1 MCRFACHTRELAE
14 GYTAPP
20 GKASESR
27 KPAPFGLSC
36 VPFPF
41 VAYLLGMNMPPSCWR
56 PLESCDA
63 DFLRDESRRTGRAAH
78 IAFPDGEDG
87 LAAVLAHARAHAI
100 PLTVQGARTGITGGA
115 VPDGGAILNL
125 SRMARIAPAPPDP
138 VTGAPRLS
146 AEPGATLAAIRAAC
160 PPGWFFAPDPTEP
173 SASIGGMFACNASGA
188 LSYLYGPV
196 RPSVAAARILLE
208 DGTLLDLER
217 GRDRLRGLRL
227 DLPGGR
233 ALDLPSLPPRP
244 AVKNAAGYFLE
255 PDMDAL
261 DLFIGAEG
269 TLGILAGATLVLRP
283 APAVRWALLAFPGDT
298 PAEAAAAVQALRRA
312 FRTDAPPARLAALEY
327 FDARALAFLRARTDD
342 PVARSAPPSRSAL
355 YAEFHAPSADAAEA
369 ALLLA
374 ADTLEAAG
382 TDPDGTLIADT
393 SPSLARFKTFRHAL
407 PESVNALISERRRA
421 HPAIVKLGSDMSV
434 PDDRLED
441 VLDLYRTALDAS
453 SLDYVVFGHI
463 GDNHLHINILPRDEA
478 DMVAGRALYDGFANR
493 VVAWGGSL
501 SAEHGIG
508 KAKTGLLRRMY
519 PPSALAAMSRIR
531 DTLSPLRLL
540 NPANL
545 GI

>member
-1 MCRFACHTRELAE
+1 MA
-14 GYTAPP
+14 
-20 GKASESR
+20 
-27 KPAPFGLSC
+27 FGLSC
-36 VPFPF
+36 VPCRF
-41 VAYLLGMNMPPSCWR
+41 VAYLLPMNTSPSCWH
-56 PLESCDA
+56 PIESGDA
-63 DFLRDESRRTGRAAH
+63 DFLRDESRRTGHAAS
-78 IAFPDGEDG
+78 IAFPSSGDE
-87 LAAVLAHARAHAI
+87 LAAVLGYARAHAI

-115 VPDGGAILNL
+115 VPDGGGIVNL
-125 SRMARIAPAPPDP
+125 SRMARVAPASPDP
-138 VTGAPRLS
+138 ATGAPRLF
-146 AEPGATLAAIRAAC
+146 AEPGATLSAIRDAC
-160 PPGWFFAPDPTEP
+160 PSGWFFAPDPTEP
-173 SASIGGMFACNASGA
+173 SASIGGMAACNASGA

-227 DLPGGR
+227 ELPGRGDADLP
-233 ALDLPSLPPRP
+233 ALPPRP

-255 PDMDAL
+255 PDMDIL
-261 DLFIGAEG
+261 DLFIGSEG
-269 TLGILAGATLVLRP
+269 TLGILAGATLRLLP
-283 APAVRWALLAFPGDT
+283 APAERWALLAFPGDT

-312 FRTDAPPARLAALEY
+312 FRADTPPARLAALEY

-342 PVARSAPPSRSAL
+342 PVARSAPSSRAAL
-355 YAEFHAPSADAAEA
+355 YAEFHASSADAAEA

-382 TDPDGTLIADT
+382 TDPDGTLIADNAT
-393 SPSLARFKTFRHAL
+393 SLARFKTFRHAL

-441 VLDLYRTALDAS
+441 VLALYAS
-453 SLDYVVFGHI
+453 GLAASGLEHVVFGHI

-478 DMVAGRALYDGFANR
+478 DMAAGRALYDGFAER
-493 VVAWGGSL
+493 IVSWGGSL

>member
-1 MCRFACHTRELAE
+1 MCRFACHTRELEE

-146 AEPGATLAAIRAAC
+146 AEPGATLAAIRDAC

-233 ALDLPSLPPRP
+233 SLDFPALPPRP

-298 PAEAAAAVQALRRA
+298 PAEAAAAPSAPTPRPPASPPSNISTPAPSRSSVPAP
-312 FRTDAPPARLAALEY
+312 TIPSPAPPR
-327 FDARALAFLRARTDD
+327 
-342 PVARSAPPSRSAL
+342 PPAPPSTPNSTPPPPTPPKPPSCSPPTPSKPPGPTPTGPSSPTPPLPSPASR
-355 YAEFHAPSADAAEA
+355 PSA
-369 ALLLA
+369 
-374 ADTLEAAG
+374 T
-382 TDPDGTLIADT
+382 P
-393 SPSLARFKTFRHAL
+393 SP
-407 PESVNALISERRRA
+407 N
-421 HPAIVKLGSDMSV
+421 
-434 PDDRLED
+434 
-441 VLDLYRTALDAS
+441 
-453 SLDYVVFGHI
+453 
-463 GDNHLHINILPRDEA
+463 
-478 DMVAGRALYDGFANR
+478 
-493 VVAWGGSL
+493 
-501 SAEHGIG
+501 
-508 KAKTGLLRRMY
+508 
-519 PPSALAAMSRIR
+519 PS
-531 DTLSPLRLL
+531 TP
-540 NPANL
+540 
-545 GI
+545 